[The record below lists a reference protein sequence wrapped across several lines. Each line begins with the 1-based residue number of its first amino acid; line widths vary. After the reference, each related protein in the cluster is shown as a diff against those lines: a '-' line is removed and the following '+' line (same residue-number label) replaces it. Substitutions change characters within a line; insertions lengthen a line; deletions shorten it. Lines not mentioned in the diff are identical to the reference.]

1 MTVAVPITMSRLA
14 VAALVCGTFWAS
26 FSRAQ
31 EPAATGTPTA
41 ADYVLP
47 YVDKKCDDVNS
58 SWLITNK
65 HTHLSI
71 QVTIQW
77 QPVGGKQKEETVVLS
92 PQERRPVGC
101 APTVQIVSA
110 ILMQF

>member
-1 MTVAVPITMSRLA
+1 
-14 VAALVCGTFWAS
+14 
-26 FSRAQ
+26 
-31 EPAATGTPTA
+31 
-41 ADYVLP
+41 
-47 YVDKKCDDVNS
+47 
-58 SWLITNK
+58 
-65 HTHLSI
+65 
-71 QVTIQW
+71 VTIQW

>member
-14 VAALVCGTFWAS
+14 AAALVCGTFWAS

-31 EPAATGTPTA
+31 EPAAAATPAA

-58 SWLITNK
+58 SWLIANK

-71 QVTIQW
+71 QVIIQW
-77 QPVGGKQKEETVVLS
+77 QPVGGKQKEETIVLS

-110 ILMQF
+110 QLMEF